1 MSGGPLKPAVI
12 GGDSNAHVLSFIMR
26 SQNNPTTLP
35 INRVLSSHFCLRFLN
50 NLARGGEICQ
60 NHCMIPADAAGWNGN
75 IPSLQA
81 GKHSRFFASGY

>member
-1 MSGGPLKPAVI
+1 MI
-12 GGDSNAHVLSFIMR
+12 GCDSNAHILSFIIR
-26 SQNNPTTLP
+26 SQNNPASLQ
-35 INRVLSSHFCLRFLN
+35 INRVLSSHFYLRFLT

-60 NHCMIPADAAGWNGN
+60 NHRMIPADAAGWNGN